1 MTYFTKSDIVT
12 AALREMVVTGELA
25 PGTELRQRDLAAQF
39 NVSPTPVREALRRL
53 ESEGLIN
60 YHIHR
65 GARVV
70 DTAFGANEENFLI
83 RAVLEGLAA
92 ALAAI
97 RVTDEVIEELTALN
111 AELATCDGPGA
122 RAFDVNRRFH
132 FRIYEAARSPS
143 LLALLR
149 MVWQSFPPGSD
160 TVRPLSESVRQHGE
174 IIQLLASHD
183 PAGAEAAIHAHIT
196 EAHPDSILPDLRRVT
211 AAAEQVG

>member
-12 AALREMVVTGELA
+12 AALREMLVTGELA
-25 PGTELRQRDLAAQF
+25 PGTELRQRDLAEQF

-53 ESEGLIN
+53 ESEGLIT

-70 DTAFGANEENFLI
+70 ETAFGANEENFLI

-97 RVTDEVIEELTALN
+97 RVTAADIEALTSINAQLAECEDGSSTAFEL
-111 AELATCDGPGA
+111 
-122 RAFDVNRRFH
+122 NRRLH
-132 FRIYEAARSPS
+132 FGIYEAAKSPS

-160 TVRPLSESVRQHGE
+160 TVRPLSESVQQHQE
-174 IIQLLASHD
+174 IIRLLDAGD
-183 PAGAEAAIHAHIT
+183 AAGAELAIYAHIT
-196 EAHPDSILPDLRRVT
+196 EAHPDSNLPSLLRVS
-211 AAAEQVG
+211 AASRQLS